1 MHVDLSGKT
10 AIVTGAGRGIGREI
24 AHEFA
29 AAGADIVAAART
41 TAEIEAVADAI
52 ESEHDVTTV
61 AVPTDLA
68 EEADVD
74 ALVTATTEAFGT
86 PDILINN
93 AGANIVKPPLELS
106 VEEIDTMLDVNMRG
120 LFLLSRAFG
129 EAVRDSD
136 ADAGRIINISSLTAH
151 LGVPAMALYSGT
163 KNGVVGMTRGLAAT
177 FAGDGVTVNSVSPGL
192 TRIDRTEAVIEE
204 KAGEV
209 FELDRIPVGRIGE
222 PEDTAAACLYLA
234 SDAAGYVTGVDL
246 PVDGGVGF
254 TAGLYK

>member
-1 MHVDLSGKT
+1 MDVDLTGKT

-29 AAGADIVAAART
+29 AAGANIVAAART
-41 TAEIEAVADAI
+41 ASEIAAVADDI
-52 ESEHDVTTV
+52 ESEYDVTAV
-61 AVPTDLA
+61 SVPTDLA
-68 EEADVD
+68 DEADID
-74 ALVTATTEAFGT
+74 ALLTATTEEFGT

-93 AGANIVKPPLELS
+93 AGANIVKPPLDLS
-106 VEEIDTMLDVNMRG
+106 IEEIDTMLNVNLRG

-129 EAVRDSD
+129 KAVRDSD

-163 KNGVVGMTRGLAAT
+163 KSGVIGMTRGLAAA
-177 FAGDGVTVNSVSPGL
+177 FAADGVTVNSVSPGL

-204 KAGEV
+204 KAGKV
-209 FELDRIPVGRIGE
+209 FDLNRIPVGRIGE

-234 SDAAGYVTGVDL
+234 SDAAGYVTGIDL
-246 PVDGGVGF
+246 PVDGGVSF

>member
-1 MHVDLSGKT
+1 VR
-10 AIVTGAGRGIGREI
+10 A
-24 AHEFA
+24 
-29 AAGADIVAAART
+29 
-41 TAEIEAVADAI
+41 
-52 ESEHDVTTV
+52 V
-61 AVPTDLA
+61 AVPTDLSS
-68 EEADVD
+68 EADAE

-106 VEEIDTMLDVNMRG
+106 VEEIDTMLDVNVRG

-129 EAVRDSD
+129 RELRNSETDS
-136 ADAGRIINISSLTAH
+136 GRIINISSLTAH
-151 LGVPAMALYSGT
+151 LGVPAMAMYSGT
-163 KNGVVGMTRGLAAT
+163 KSGVIGMTRGLAAA

-234 SDAAGYVTGVDL
+234 SDDASYVTGIDL
-246 PVDGGVGF
+246 PVDGGVCF
-254 TAGLYK
+254 TAGLYR

>member
-1 MHVDLSGKT
+1 MHVDLSDKT

-41 TAEIEAVADAI
+41 TSEIEAVADAI
-52 ESEHDVTTV
+52 ESAYDVRAV
-61 AVPTDLA
+61 AVPTDLSS
-68 EEADVD
+68 EADAE

-106 VEEIDTMLDVNMRG
+106 VEEIDTMLDVNVRG

-129 EAVRDSD
+129 RELRNSETDS
-136 ADAGRIINISSLTAH
+136 GRIINISSLTAH
-151 LGVPAMALYSGT
+151 LGVPAMAMYSGT
-163 KNGVVGMTRGLAAT
+163 KSGVIGMTRGLAAA

-234 SDAAGYVTGVDL
+234 SDDASYVTGIDL
-246 PVDGGVGF
+246 PVDGGVCF
-254 TAGLYK
+254 TAGLYR